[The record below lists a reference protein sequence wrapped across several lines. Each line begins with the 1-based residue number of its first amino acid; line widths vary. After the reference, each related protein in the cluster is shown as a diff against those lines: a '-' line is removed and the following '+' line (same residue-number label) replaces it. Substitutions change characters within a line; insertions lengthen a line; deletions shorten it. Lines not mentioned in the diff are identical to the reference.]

1 VVAESL
7 AKASGLPD
15 GWVTTTI
22 GAEAVKVGSGST
34 PLGGYRVYRA
44 SGRPFVRSQNVGWG
58 SLILDDVA
66 FIDDATHRTFP
77 ATEIREGDVLLNITG
92 ASIGRSSVADARIAG
107 GNVNQHVCIIRIGP
121 ALDPHYVSAFLLSE
135 PGQRQVDAFQAGGNR
150 QGLNFQQIRTFEIP
164 CPPLEE
170 QRAIAGILED
180 AARSV
185 RGLVALVSKKRDLRD
200 ALATCLLRGEVH
212 LVPDAEP
219 WEPVRL
225 GSVCEITMGR
235 TPDRAEPRL
244 WGRGHTWLTIADMRS
259 KYVYDSAEQI
269 TDLAAKGIRVI
280 PAGTLLMS
288 FKLTIGRV
296 AFTGR
301 DLYTNE
307 AICAL
312 RSPTVNPDY
321 LYQALP
327 RIDFAAFGQ
336 QAVKGVTLNK
346 ESLNAIEL
354 VLPSPTERDAIARVL
369 AEADG
374 EIDVLERNVAKAKDL
389 AAGLAQELLSGRTRL
404 A

>member
-1 VVAESL
+1 MTATATRS
-7 AKASGLPD
+7 AAPPA
-15 GWVTTTI
+15 GWRSTTI
-22 GAEAVKVGSGST
+22 GAEAIKVGSGST
-34 PLGGYRVYRA
+34 PLGGYRVYRP

-66 FIDDATHRTFP
+66 YIDEATHKTFP

-92 ASIGRSSVADARIAG
+92 ASIGRSAVADRRIVG
-107 GNVNQHVCIIRIGP
+107 GNVNQHVCIIRLGP
-121 ALDPHYVSAFLLSE
+121 ALDARYVSAFLLSE
-135 PGQRQVDAFQAGGNR
+135 QGQRQVDAFQAGGNR
-150 QGLNFQQIRTFEIP
+150 QGLNFQQIRAFGIP
-164 CPPLEE
+164 CPPLDE
-170 QRAIAGILED
+170 QRAIAGVLED

-185 RGLVALVSKKRDLRD
+185 RGLIALANKKGDLRD
-200 ALATCLLRGEVH
+200 AVAAALLRGEVH
-212 LVPDAEP
+212 LVSDAEP
-219 WEPVRL
+219 WEPARL
-225 GSVCEITMGR
+225 GSICEITMGR

-259 KYVYDSAEQI
+259 KYVHDSAEQI
-269 TDLAAKGIRVI
+269 TDLGAKGSRVI

-296 AFTGR
+296 AFAGR

-312 RSPTVNPDY
+312 RAPIVSPEF
-321 LYQALP
+321 LYHALP
-327 RIDFAAFGQ
+327 RVNFAAFGQ

-354 VLPSPTERDAIARVL
+354 VLPGPRESDAIAAVL
-369 AEADG
+369 GDADAEV
-374 EIDVLERNVAKAKDL
+374 ETLERRIAKARDL
-389 AAGLAQELLSGRTRL
+389 ATGMAQELLSGRTRL